1 MNTLHGTQDFNV
13 EHIFSDPMVAFLA
26 EAGSRGDT
34 NEIAC
39 LVDYGVNPNAYG
51 CGAATPLL
59 FSLLHGSAE
68 GVRALLV
75 AGADPY
81 QEDSEGL
88 SAVHLAAE
96 LDFGSKFLVVFL
108 AFQFDLDR
116 PSSTTGQSP
125 LMRAAHAG
133 NFCNIGIL
141 INSGASLDRRD
152 FEGETALHLAALF
165 NRYDVILRLLR
176 AGASPLT
183 INAAGRDFQSY
194 LGAGPAQFRMCRSYL
209 IAQIEILHW
218 LDKESC
224 HVNAAARKYL
234 SAAPKYIIS

>member
-1 MNTLHGTQDFNV
+1 MNALHSAHYFNV

-26 EAGSRGDT
+26 QAGSRGDT

-39 LVDYGVNPNAYG
+39 LVDYGVDPNTHGYG
-51 CGAATPLL
+51 EATPLL
-59 FSLLHGSAE
+59 FSLLHGNAE

-96 LDFGSKFLVVFL
+96 LDFGSKFLLIFS

-133 NFCNIGIL
+133 NCCNVGIL
-141 INSGASLDRRD
+141 TNRGASLDRRD

-165 NRYDVILRLLR
+165 NRYDVILHLLR
-176 AGASPLT
+176 AGAPPLAV
-183 INAAGRDFQSY
+183 NAEGRDFKSY
-194 LGAGPAQFRMCRSYL
+194 LGVGPDQLRMHRSYL
-209 IAQIEILHW
+209 TAQIEILQW
-218 LDKESC
+218 LDKEAC
-224 HVNAAARKYL
+224 YVNAAVRQYL
-234 SAAPKYIIS
+234 CAAPKYIVS